1 MNLRSTAK
9 GPVKGSFLEVFL
21 AFLKLGLTS
30 FGGPVAHLGYFR
42 TEFVER
48 RKWLDDKSYADLVA
62 LCQFLPGPASSQ
74 VGIALGL
81 GRSGWRGALASWT
94 GFTLPSAVALILF
107 ALGISQ
113 WPEVAQSGIIHGL
126 KVAAVAIVAHAVW
139 SMAKTLCP
147 DWPRAGIAIA
157 SVIMVMAIPSTTGQ
171 IIALVSGGAFAMLM
185 QQRGQ
190 GSPVQHHDY
199 GLSRFA
205 GGILLIIFAMLLVA
219 LPLASAWLQL
229 PALTMFKDF
238 YQAGALVFGG
248 GHVVL
253 PLLQASV
260 VPSGWV
266 SSDIFLAGYGATQ
279 AIPGPLFT
287 FAAYLGAVM
296 PSPFGGWMGGFA
308 LLLAIFLPAMLLVAG
323 ALPYWERLRQHAG
336 LQQAMA
342 GVNAAVV
349 GVLAAALYSPMWTSS
364 IHSISDLGAALL
376 AFALL
381 VYARLSPVL
390 VVMLTAFLGWLLA
403 L

>member
-48 RKWLDDKSYADLVA
+48 RKWLDEKSYADLVA

-81 GRSGWRGALASWT
+81 GRSGWRGALAAWA

-126 KVAAVAIVAHAVW
+126 QVAAVAIVAHAVW

-185 QQRGQ
+185 QQRGL

-199 GLSRFA
+199 GVSRFA
-205 GGILLIIFAMLLVA
+205 GGILLITFAMLLVA

-364 IHSISDLGAALL
+364 IHSISDLGGPCWHLRYWSTHV
-376 AFALL
+376 F
-381 VYARLSPVL
+381 RPC
-390 VVMLTAFLGWLLA
+390 WW
-403 L
+403 